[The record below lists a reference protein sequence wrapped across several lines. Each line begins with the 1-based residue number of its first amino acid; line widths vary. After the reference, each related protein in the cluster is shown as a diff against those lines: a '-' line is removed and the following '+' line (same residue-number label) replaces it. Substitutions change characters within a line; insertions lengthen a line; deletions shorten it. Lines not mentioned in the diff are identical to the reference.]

1 MTTTERTRDGRTDQS
16 GSQVHC
22 PACMQTEIYRLG
34 DGRYKC
40 KQCKKKFS
48 AKRNKAKISSEKLA
62 ALAALFW
69 QMQTAEQCAKQL
81 EINRKTAQNYYDRLR
96 SIMAK
101 ENARTLLQLINNPQ
115 GLSSTRGNDKLP
127 VFWSLLLQN
136 QIHVIFPAT
145 LLFSLEK
152 HDLPEVQGV
161 SEIYT
166 NSPSAKRNVILE
178 KFYRRTLWA
187 RKETDEKQL
196 QEFWRQC
203 KINLMKYRGGCKS
216 RFPLFIEEMAFRFNH
231 HEREDVIRLLQNKL
245 CEFNSAT

>member
-1 MTTTERTRDGRTDQS
+1 MTTTDKTTDGRADQS
-16 GSQVHC
+16 GSQIHC
-22 PACMQTEIYRLG
+22 PACMQTETYRLG

-48 AKRNKAKISSEKLA
+48 AQRNKAKISSEKLNN
-62 ALAALFW
+62 LAELFW
-69 QMQTAEQCAKQL
+69 QMKTAEQCAKQL
-81 EINRKTAQNYYDRLR
+81 EINRKTAQSYYDRLR

-101 ENARTLLQLINNPQ
+101 ENARTRHQLVSNPQ
-115 GLSSTRGNDKLP
+115 GISSTRGNGKLTI
-127 VFWSLLLQN
+127 FWSLLLQN
-136 QIHVIFPAT
+136 QVHVIFPAT
-145 LLFSLEK
+145 PLFSLEK
-152 HDLPEVQGV
+152 NDLPEVQGI

-166 NSPSAKRNVILE
+166 NSPSAKRNVIIE

-187 RKETDEKQL
+187 RKETEEKQL

-245 CEFNSAT
+245 CEFNSGT